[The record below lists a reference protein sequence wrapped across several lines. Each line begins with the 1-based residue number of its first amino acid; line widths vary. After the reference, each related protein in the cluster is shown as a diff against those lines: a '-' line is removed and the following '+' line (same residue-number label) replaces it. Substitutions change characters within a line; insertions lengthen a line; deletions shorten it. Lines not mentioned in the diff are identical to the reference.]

1 MTKFSLGYGE
11 KFDGNSILL
20 KLSKNKYVYIGSLI
34 YSFNAYNEI
43 TTFISPVG
51 NNDVPYPY
59 AIDEK
64 NNYYL
69 LSE

>member
-1 MTKFSLGYGE
+1 MTKFSGGYG
-11 KFDGNSILL
+11 KFFDGNSILL
-20 KLSKNKYVYIGSLI
+20 KLSKNKYVYIGSVI
-34 YSFNAYNEI
+34 YSFTSYNEI

-51 NNDVPYPY
+51 NSDVPYPY

-69 LSE
+69 LLE